1 MKGSLNCKSLRK
13 YLTIHRNQGAAMPDQ
28 SIYDLCKPLSAKVLP
43 KSMLYNSDHTA
54 RTQQEAR
61 ERTTSSE
68 SIRIWRKGQA
78 RRQCK
83 IQGSDT

>member
-1 MKGSLNCKSLRK
+1 MKGLFNCKRLRK
-13 YLTIHRNQGAAMPDQ
+13 NLTIHRNQEAAMPDQ

-68 SIRIWRKGQA
+68 SVRIWRKRQA
-78 RRQCK
+78 RRQCEM
-83 IQGSDT
+83 QGSDT